1 LRSFSKLIFTLKSI
15 FFIIRI
21 NPGVK
26 NELFDLN
33 FVICSYTAALS
44 AGLALLNLLPC
55 YGFDGQ
61 HIFNLL
67 AEVALGVCGVRSPTV
82 TSTVAAGFTAV
93 GTGCLLAWLFTAV
106 RKLILL

>member
-1 LRSFSKLIFTLKSI
+1 
-15 FFIIRI
+15 
-21 NPGVK
+21 
-26 NELFDLN
+26 
-33 FVICSYTAALS
+33 
-44 AGLALLNLLPC
+44 LNLLPC

-67 AEVALGVCGVRSPTV
+67 SELALGACGVRSPTV

-106 RKLILL
+106 RKLILF